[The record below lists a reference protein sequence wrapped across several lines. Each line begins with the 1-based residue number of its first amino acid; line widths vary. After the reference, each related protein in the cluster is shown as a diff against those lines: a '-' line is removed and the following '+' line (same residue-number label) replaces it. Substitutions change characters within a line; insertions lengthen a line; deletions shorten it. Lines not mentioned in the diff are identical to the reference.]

1 MLKHL
6 PEGLVPFEDCGF
18 ARHPFAPLAGESVRV
33 DCRVDADDGRPM
45 LLLCVDGGPER
56 EIAPESTDGRHYHFE
71 LGGWSETR
79 VVAVFSI
86 ITAILCLIA
95 YLGL

>member
-1 MLKHL
+1 MN
-6 PEGLVPFEDCGF
+6 EN
-18 ARHPFAPLAGESVRV
+18 LAIEQQG
-33 DCRVDADDGRPM
+33 
-45 LLLCVDGGPER
+45 
-56 EIAPESTDGRHYHFE
+56 HFE

-86 ITAILCLIA
+86 VTALLCLVA